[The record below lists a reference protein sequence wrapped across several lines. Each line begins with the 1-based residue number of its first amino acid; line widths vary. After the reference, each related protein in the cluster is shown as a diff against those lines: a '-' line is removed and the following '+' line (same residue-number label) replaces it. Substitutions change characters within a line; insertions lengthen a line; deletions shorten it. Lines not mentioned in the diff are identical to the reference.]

1 MIDPFSSSPFHRREN
16 EGERRSTMHY
26 FALFFAF
33 IALVVY
39 GEESG
44 GNCGPG
50 GRCPANHHCV
60 PNVGCVRSEETCQ
73 QPETP
78 CVFPKVS
85 DCQGGCTFKNCS
97 TRKQCLKLT
106 NPADRCERATC
117 LNGMCVAEKLT
128 CAGCNPATGCPTR
141 RGTTT
146 AGTHTQ
152 DVEEKDPKQIKKNW
166 GDHDDDDDHDHDH
179 HSETTWSAGVIVT
192 VFFLIF
198 MSLLIFGA
206 LAYLGYTASRTG
218 Y

>member
-1 MIDPFSSSPFHRREN
+1 
-16 EGERRSTMHY
+16 MHY

-146 AGTHTQ
+146 TSGTHTQ